1 MSRNNVLGILGGALI
16 ILAAFLTGKGFEFN
30 SNALDH
36 TTLLVLAIAGAAV
49 VVFLLINQ
57 PLLASYGAVAALT
70 LGIVMVVDLV
80 RNDLLEFSVQLAA
93 LVLGII
99 LALIATVGRKTV
111 Q

>member
-1 MSRNNVLGILGGALI
+1 MSRNNVLGILGGGLI
-16 ILAAFLTGKGFEFN
+16 ILAAFLTGTGFEFN
-30 SNALDH
+30 SNALDS
-36 TTLLVLAIAGAAV
+36 TMLLVLAIAGAAV

-70 LGIVMVVDLV
+70 LGVVMVVDLV
-80 RNDLLEFSVQLAA
+80 RADALEFSVQLAA